1 VRALRERAFLKM
13 ILIESLE
20 EEPCNVD
27 CFTALFMTQKIKYF
41 NLILSSFPPE
51 KSLFKQKRL

>member
-1 VRALRERAFLKM
+1 M
-13 ILIESLE
+13 IFIESFE
-20 EEPCNVD
+20 KEPCNVD

-41 NLILSSFPPE
+41 NLSLWSFPPE